1 MATHLRGVPALGRD
15 PRALQPC
22 FARAP
27 RPHAARRRTP
37 PASSRRP
44 RGDDAAVSSVSA
56 RATSSSS
63 AASTS
68 APDGTCLT
76 VTTFN
81 VLAPCYKRVKQPDG
95 TTAMEASDRAT
106 ALDRQTRVLDLV
118 TRLNS
123 TCVCLQEFWH
133 ADAATAELYA
143 TRLRRAGYT
152 FHVTPRTGNRPD
164 GLLTAVRDDA
174 FEVVETRDILFND
187 CGDRVATL
195 MHLRPRRG
203 AYAYESSSSSATL
216 GDVLLVNT
224 HLLFP
229 HNSNSTLIRL
239 RESFKILEYLHEY
252 QETARRALAKSTS
265 APTRRLPVV
274 MCGDFNGTS
283 RGAVA
288 RFLSSQGFVSAF
300 EASRPG
306 AAAADEDDAPIEP
319 EAQTAEAMKNE
330 KRNAAREKNG
340 WISHLNH
347 RGECVGVDHVW
358 VLNPSRQSAGADNNA
373 PPPSWKT
380 AIYAMI
386 QAKMLERGL
395 GSNERAFAFFDVD
408 DDRGITKEEFFVAV
422 RMLDLTGEGTPGLV
436 ESEMALLYEDC
447 DKDGDGRVD
456 FGEFI
461 RKLDVETMEAAYRA
475 IRKSQDIEEGPWDVV
490 GDLMATAASPTVL
503 AGFTV
508 DEDELEEMAFDGGA
522 DERLGGANATRAS
535 ERSSESGG
543 APRRE
548 GKKTNARGDLAV
560 ASASLPEPMT
570 RGVWPAPE
578 EFDLSD
584 HGPLTAVL
592 VPRA

>member
-1 MATHLRGVPALGRD
+1 M
-15 PRALQPC
+15 
-22 FARAP
+22 
-27 RPHAARRRTP
+27 
-37 PASSRRP
+37 
-44 RGDDAAVSSVSA
+44 
-56 RATSSSS
+56 
-63 AASTS
+63 
-68 APDGTCLT
+68 T

-81 VLAPCYKRVKQPDG
+81 VLAPCYKRVQQPDG

-118 TRLNS
+118 AELDS

-143 TRLRRAGYT
+143 TALRRAGYT
-152 FHVTPRTGNRPD
+152 FHVTPRTGGRPD

-195 MHLRPRRG
+195 VHLRPRVAAFR
-203 AYAYESSSSSATL
+203 APADASASF

-252 QETARRALAKSTS
+252 QEYHRGALASRTS

-288 RFLSSQGFVSAF
+288 RFLSSQGFVSAYD
-300 EASRPG
+300 ASLG
-306 AAAADEDDAPIEP
+306 ASAAVDAPIEP
-319 EAQTAEAMKNE
+319 EAQTPPKAATARLAKKNE
-330 KRNAAREKNG
+330 NGGG

-347 RGECVGVDHVW
+347 HGECVGVDHVW
-358 VLNPSRQSAGADNNA
+358 VLNPSRQRAGADTDA
-373 PPPSWKT
+373 PAPSWKT

-395 GSNERAFAFFDVD
+395 GSNAQAFAFFDVD

-422 RMLDLTGEGTPGLV
+422 SMLELTGEGTPGLV
-436 ESEMALLYEDC
+436 ESEISVLYEDC

-461 RKLDVETMEAAYRA
+461 KRLDVETMDAAYRA
-475 IRKSQDIEEGPWDVV
+475 IRASQDIEEGPWDVV

-508 DEDELEEMAFDGGA
+508 DEDEFEEMAFEDLAIDRAPDRGGA
-522 DERLGGANATRAS
+522 DRPAEAAERLSRR
-535 ERSSESGG
+535 ERKG
-543 APRRE
+543 AP
-548 GKKTNARGDLAV
+548 GDLAV
-560 ASASLPEPMT
+560 AAATLPEPMT

>member
-1 MATHLRGVPALGRD
+1 
-15 PRALQPC
+15 
-22 FARAP
+22 
-27 RPHAARRRTP
+27 
-37 PASSRRP
+37 
-44 RGDDAAVSSVSA
+44 
-56 RATSSSS
+56 
-63 AASTS
+63 
-68 APDGTCLT
+68 
-76 VTTFN
+76 
-81 VLAPCYKRVKQPDG
+81 
-95 TTAMEASDRAT
+95 
-106 ALDRQTRVLDLV
+106 
-118 TRLNS
+118 
-123 TCVCLQEFWH
+123 
-133 ADAATAELYA
+133 
-143 TRLRRAGYT
+143 
-152 FHVTPRTGNRPD
+152 
-164 GLLTAVRDDA
+164 VRDDA

-195 MHLRPRRG
+195 VHLRPRVAAFR
-203 AYAYESSSSSATL
+203 APADASASF

-252 QETARRALAKSTS
+252 QEYHRGALASRTS

-288 RFLSSQGFVSAF
+288 RFLSSQGFVSAYD
-300 EASRPG
+300 ASLG
-306 AAAADEDDAPIEP
+306 ASAAVDAPIEP
-319 EAQTAEAMKNE
+319 EAQTPPKAATARLAKKND
-330 KRNAAREKNG
+330 AGKNNNEGG

-347 RGECVGVDHVW
+347 HGECVGVDHVW
-358 VLNPSRQSAGADNNA
+358 VLNPSRQRAGADTDA

-395 GSNERAFAFFDVD
+395 GSNAQAFAFFDVD

-422 RMLDLTGEGTPGLV
+422 SMLELTGEGTPGLV
-436 ESEMALLYEDC
+436 ESEISVLYEDC

-461 RKLDVETMEAAYRA
+461 KRLDVETMDAAYRA
-475 IRKSQDIEEGPWDVV
+475 IRASQDIEEGPWDVV

-508 DEDELEEMAFDGGA
+508 DEDEFEEMAFEDLAIDRAPDRGGA
-522 DERLGGANATRAS
+522 DRPAEAAERLSRR
-535 ERSSESGG
+535 ERKG
-543 APRRE
+543 AP
-548 GKKTNARGDLAV
+548 GDLAV
-560 ASASLPEPMT
+560 AAATLPEPMT
-570 RGVWPAPE
+570 RGVWPSPE

>member
-22 FARAP
+22 FARAR

-118 TRLNS
+118 AELDS

-143 TRLRRAGYT
+143 TALRRAGYT
-152 FHVTPRTGNRPD
+152 FHVTPRTGGRPD

-195 MHLRPRRG
+195 VHLRPRDAAFR
-203 AYAYESSSSSATL
+203 APADASASF

-252 QETARRALAKSTS
+252 QEYHRGALASRTS

-306 AAAADEDDAPIEP
+306 AAAADDAPIEP
-319 EAQTAEAMKNE
+319 EAQTAGATKDEN
-330 KRNAAREKNG
+330 RNAARDG

-347 RGECVGVDHVW
+347 HGECVGVDHVW

-395 GSNERAFAFFDVD
+395 GSNAQAFAFFDVD

-422 RMLDLTGEGTPGLV
+422 SMLELTGEGTPGLV
-436 ESEMALLYEDC
+436 ESEISVLYEDC

-461 RKLDVETMEAAYRA
+461 KRLDVETMDAAYRA
-475 IRKSQDIEEGPWDVV
+475 IRASQDIEEGPWDVV

-508 DEDELEEMAFDGGA
+508 DEDEFEEMAFEDLAIDRAPDRGGA
-522 DERLGGANATRAS
+522 DRPAEAAERLSRR
-535 ERSSESGG
+535 ERKG
-543 APRRE
+543 AP
-548 GKKTNARGDLAV
+548 GDLAV
-560 ASASLPEPMT
+560 AAATLPEPMT
-570 RGVWPAPE
+570 RGVWPSTE

>member
-1 MATHLRGVPALGRD
+1 M
-15 PRALQPC
+15 
-22 FARAP
+22 
-27 RPHAARRRTP
+27 
-37 PASSRRP
+37 
-44 RGDDAAVSSVSA
+44 
-56 RATSSSS
+56 
-63 AASTS
+63 
-68 APDGTCLT
+68 T

-81 VLAPCYKRVKQPDG
+81 VLAPCYKRVPQSDG

-118 TRLNS
+118 TELDS

-143 TRLRRAGYT
+143 TTLTRAGYA
-152 FHVTPRTGNRPD
+152 FHVTPRTGGRPD

-174 FEVVETRDILFND
+174 FEVVERRDILFND

-195 MHLRPRRG
+195 LHLRPRKRHVRS
-203 AYAYESSSSSATL
+203 ANASSAKAATAGDSHAAF

-252 QETARRALAKSTS
+252 QEYHRGALASRTS

-288 RFLSSQGFVSAF
+288 RFLSSQGFVSAYD
-300 EASRPG
+300 ASLG
-306 AAAADEDDAPIEP
+306 ASAAVDAPIEP
-319 EAQTAEAMKNE
+319 EAQTPPKAATARLAKKNDAGKNKNE
-330 KRNAAREKNG
+330 GG

-347 RGECVGVDHVW
+347 HGECVGVDHVW
-358 VLNPSRQSAGADNNA
+358 VLNPSRQRAGADADA

-395 GSNERAFAFFDVD
+395 ENNAQAFAFFDVD

-422 RMLDLTGEGTPGLV
+422 SMLELTGEGTPGLI
-436 ESEMALLYEDC
+436 ESEIELLYEDC

-461 RKLDVETMEAAYRA
+461 KKLDVETMEAAYRA
-475 IRKSQDIEEGPWDVV
+475 IRASQDIEEGPWDAV
-490 GDLMATAASPTVL
+490 GDLMAAAASPTVL

-508 DEDELEEMAFDGGA
+508 DEDEFEEMAFAGDPI
-522 DERLGGANATRAS
+522 DPNRSEATSAEATS
-535 ERSSESGG
+535 ASSEPAKRLS
-543 APRRE
+543 RRE
-548 GKKTNARGDLAV
+548 RKAAAPGDLAV
-560 ASASLPEPMT
+560 AAATLPEPMT

>member
-1 MATHLRGVPALGRD
+1 
-15 PRALQPC
+15 
-22 FARAP
+22 
-27 RPHAARRRTP
+27 
-37 PASSRRP
+37 
-44 RGDDAAVSSVSA
+44 
-56 RATSSSS
+56 
-63 AASTS
+63 
-68 APDGTCLT
+68 
-76 VTTFN
+76 
-81 VLAPCYKRVKQPDG
+81 
-95 TTAMEASDRAT
+95 
-106 ALDRQTRVLDLV
+106 
-118 TRLNS
+118 
-123 TCVCLQEFWH
+123 
-133 ADAATAELYA
+133 
-143 TRLRRAGYT
+143 
-152 FHVTPRTGNRPD
+152 
-164 GLLTAVRDDA
+164 
-174 FEVVETRDILFND
+174 
-187 CGDRVATL
+187 VATL
-195 MHLRPRRG
+195 MHLRPSARG
-203 AYAYESSSSSATL
+203 ADASSSAPL

-252 QETARRALAKSTS
+252 QETARGALAKSTS

-306 AAAADEDDAPIEP
+306 AAAADDAPIEP
-319 EAQTAEAMKNE
+319 EAQTAEATKDEN
-330 KRNAAREKNG
+330 RNAARDG

-347 RGECVGVDHVW
+347 HGECVGVDHVW

-508 DEDELEEMAFDGGA
+508 DEDEFEEMAFDGSA
-522 DERLGGANATRAS
+522 DERLGGANATRAL
-535 ERSSESGG
+535 ERSSESAG
-543 APRRE
+543 
-548 GKKTNARGDLAV
+548 ARGDLAV
-560 ASASLPEPMT
+560 ASATLPEPMT

>member
-1 MATHLRGVPALGRD
+1 M
-15 PRALQPC
+15 
-22 FARAP
+22 
-27 RPHAARRRTP
+27 
-37 PASSRRP
+37 
-44 RGDDAAVSSVSA
+44 
-56 RATSSSS
+56 
-63 AASTS
+63 
-68 APDGTCLT
+68 T

-81 VLAPCYKRVKQPDG
+81 VLAPCYKRVQQPDG

-195 MHLRPRRG
+195 VHLRPRVAAFR
-203 AYAYESSSSSATL
+203 APADASASF

-252 QETARRALAKSTS
+252 QEYHRGALASRTS

-288 RFLSSQGFVSAF
+288 RFLSSQGFVSAYD
-300 EASRPG
+300 ASLG
-306 AAAADEDDAPIEP
+306 ASAAVDAPIEP
-319 EAQTAEAMKNE
+319 EAQTPPKAATARLAKKNDAGKNKNE
-330 KRNAAREKNG
+330 GG

-347 RGECVGVDHVW
+347 HGECVGVDHVW
-358 VLNPSRQSAGADNNA
+358 VLNPSRQRAGADTDA

-395 GSNERAFAFFDVD
+395 GSNAQAFAFFDVD

-422 RMLDLTGEGTPGLV
+422 SMLELTGEGTPGLV
-436 ESEMALLYEDC
+436 ESEISVLYEDC

-461 RKLDVETMEAAYRA
+461 KRLDVETMDAAYRA
-475 IRKSQDIEEGPWDVV
+475 IRASQDIEEGPWDVV

-508 DEDELEEMAFDGGA
+508 DEDEFEEMAFEDLAIDRAPDRGGA
-522 DERLGGANATRAS
+522 DRPAEAAERLSRR
-535 ERSSESGG
+535 ERKG
-543 APRRE
+543 AP
-548 GKKTNARGDLAV
+548 GDLAV
-560 ASASLPEPMT
+560 AAATLPEPMT
-570 RGVWPAPE
+570 RGVWPSPE

>member
-1 MATHLRGVPALGRD
+1 M
-15 PRALQPC
+15 
-22 FARAP
+22 
-27 RPHAARRRTP
+27 
-37 PASSRRP
+37 
-44 RGDDAAVSSVSA
+44 
-56 RATSSSS
+56 
-63 AASTS
+63 
-68 APDGTCLT
+68 T

-81 VLAPCYKRVKQPDG
+81 VLAPCYKRVPQSDG

-118 TRLNS
+118 TELDS

-143 TRLRRAGYT
+143 TTLTRAGYA
-152 FHVTPRTGNRPD
+152 FHVTPRTGGRPD

-174 FEVVETRDILFND
+174 FEVVERRDILFND

-195 MHLRPRRG
+195 LHLRPRKRHVRS
-203 AYAYESSSSSATL
+203 ANASSAKAATAGDSHAAF

-252 QETARRALAKSTS
+252 QEKARGALAKRTS

-288 RFLSSQGFVSAF
+288 RFLSSQGFVSAYD
-300 EASRPG
+300 ASLG
-306 AAAADEDDAPIEP
+306 ASAADDAPIES
-319 EAQTAEAMKNE
+319 EAQTPADAAARRDAEE
-330 KRNAAREKNG
+330 KR

-347 RGECVGVDHVW
+347 HGECVGVDHVW
-358 VLNPSRQSAGADNNA
+358 ILNPSRQRAGADADA
-373 PPPSWKT
+373 PPPSWKM

-395 GSNERAFAFFDVD
+395 ESNAQAFAFFDVD

-422 RMLDLTGEGTPGLV
+422 SMLELMGEGTPGLI
-436 ESEMALLYEDC
+436 ESEIALLYEDC

-461 RKLDVETMEAAYRA
+461 KKLDVETMEAAYRA
-475 IRKSQDIEEGPWDVV
+475 IRASQDIEEGPWDVV

-508 DEDELEEMAFDGGA
+508 DEDEFATMAPDGPIELPDGSGA
-522 DERLGGANATRAS
+522 EAT
-535 ERSSESGG
+535 SESGAG
-543 APRRE
+543 ACSSEPAERLSRRRRK
-548 GKKTNARGDLAV
+548 GTPGDLAV
-560 ASASLPEPMT
+560 AAATLPEPMT
-570 RGVWPAPE
+570 RGVRPAPE
-578 EFDLSD
+578 DFDLSD

-592 VPRA
+592 VPQP

>member
-203 AYAYESSSSSATL
+203 AYASSSTSL

-252 QETARRALAKSTS
+252 QETARGALAKSTS

-300 EASRPG
+300 ETCFRPG
-306 AAAADEDDAPIEP
+306 AAAAEKNDAPIEP
-319 EAQTAEAMKNE
+319 EAQTAEATKDE
-330 KRNAAREKNG
+330 KRNAARDG

-347 RGECVGVDHVW
+347 HGECVGVDHVW

-560 ASASLPEPMT
+560 ASATLPEPMT

>member
-1 MATHLRGVPALGRD
+1 M
-15 PRALQPC
+15 
-22 FARAP
+22 
-27 RPHAARRRTP
+27 
-37 PASSRRP
+37 
-44 RGDDAAVSSVSA
+44 
-56 RATSSSS
+56 
-63 AASTS
+63 
-68 APDGTCLT
+68 T

-81 VLAPCYKRVKQPDG
+81 VLAPCYKRVQQPDG

-106 ALDRQTRVLDLV
+106 ALDRQTRVLDLIAE
-118 TRLNS
+118 LDS

-143 TRLRRAGYT
+143 TALRRAGYT
-152 FHVTPRTGNRPD
+152 FHVTPRTGGRPD

-195 MHLRPRRG
+195 LHLRPRKRHVRS
-203 AYAYESSSSSATL
+203 ANASSAKAATAGDSHAAF

-252 QETARRALAKSTS
+252 QEKARGALAKRTS

-288 RFLSSQGFVSAF
+288 RFLSSQGFVSAYD
-300 EASRPG
+300 ASLG
-306 AAAADEDDAPIEP
+306 ASAADDAPIES
-319 EAQTAEAMKNE
+319 EAQTPADAAARRDAEE
-330 KRNAAREKNG
+330 KR

-347 RGECVGVDHVW
+347 HGECVGVDHVW
-358 VLNPSRQSAGADNNA
+358 ILNPSRQRAGADTDA

-395 GSNERAFAFFDVD
+395 GSNAQAFAFFDVD

-422 RMLDLTGEGTPGLV
+422 SMLELTGEGTPGLV
-436 ESEMALLYEDC
+436 ESEISVLYEDC

-461 RKLDVETMEAAYRA
+461 KRLDVETMDAAYRA
-475 IRKSQDIEEGPWDVV
+475 IRASQDIEEGPWDVV

-508 DEDELEEMAFDGGA
+508 DEDEFEEMAFEDLAIDRAPDRGGA
-522 DERLGGANATRAS
+522 DRPAEAAERLSRR
-535 ERSSESGG
+535 ERKG
-543 APRRE
+543 AP
-548 GKKTNARGDLAV
+548 GDLAV
-560 ASASLPEPMT
+560 AAATLPEPMT
-570 RGVWPAPE
+570 RGVWPSPE

>member
-1 MATHLRGVPALGRD
+1 M
-15 PRALQPC
+15 
-22 FARAP
+22 
-27 RPHAARRRTP
+27 
-37 PASSRRP
+37 
-44 RGDDAAVSSVSA
+44 
-56 RATSSSS
+56 
-63 AASTS
+63 
-68 APDGTCLT
+68 T

-81 VLAPCYKRVKQPDG
+81 VLAPCYKRVQQPDG

-106 ALDRQTRVLDLV
+106 ALDRQTRVLDLIAE
-118 TRLNS
+118 LDS

-143 TRLRRAGYT
+143 TALRRAGYT
-152 FHVTPRTGNRPD
+152 FHVTPRTGGRPD

-195 MHLRPRRG
+195 VHLRPRVAAFR
-203 AYAYESSSSSATL
+203 APADASASF

-252 QETARRALAKSTS
+252 QEYHRGALASRTS

-288 RFLSSQGFVSAF
+288 RFLSSQGFVSAYD
-300 EASRPG
+300 ASLG
-306 AAAADEDDAPIEP
+306 ASAAVDAPIEP
-319 EAQTAEAMKNE
+319 EAQTPPKAATARLAKKNDAGKNKNE
-330 KRNAAREKNG
+330 GG

-347 RGECVGVDHVW
+347 HGECVGVDHVW
-358 VLNPSRQSAGADNNA
+358 VLNPSRQRAGADTDA

-395 GSNERAFAFFDVD
+395 GSNAQAFAFFDVD

-422 RMLDLTGEGTPGLV
+422 SMLELTGEGTPGLV
-436 ESEMALLYEDC
+436 ESEISVLYEDC

-461 RKLDVETMEAAYRA
+461 KRLDVETMDAAYRA
-475 IRKSQDIEEGPWDVV
+475 IRASQDIEEGPWDVV

-508 DEDELEEMAFDGGA
+508 DEDEFEEMAFEDLAIDRAPDRGGA
-522 DERLGGANATRAS
+522 DRPAEAAERLS
-535 ERSSESGG
+535 
-543 APRRE
+543 RRE
-548 GKKTNARGDLAV
+548 RQGARKGDLAV
-560 ASASLPEPMT
+560 AAATLPEPMT
-570 RGVWPAPE
+570 RGVWPSPE

>member
-1 MATHLRGVPALGRD
+1 M
-15 PRALQPC
+15 
-22 FARAP
+22 
-27 RPHAARRRTP
+27 
-37 PASSRRP
+37 
-44 RGDDAAVSSVSA
+44 
-56 RATSSSS
+56 
-63 AASTS
+63 
-68 APDGTCLT
+68 T

-81 VLAPCYKRVKQPDG
+81 VLAPCYKRVQQPDG

-118 TRLNS
+118 AELDS

-143 TRLRRAGYT
+143 TALRRAGYT
-152 FHVTPRTGNRPD
+152 FHVTPRTGGRPD

-195 MHLRPRRG
+195 VHLRPRVAAFR
-203 AYAYESSSSSATL
+203 APADASASF

-252 QETARRALAKSTS
+252 QEYHRGALASRTS

-288 RFLSSQGFVSAF
+288 RFLSSQGFVSAYD
-300 EASRPG
+300 ASLG
-306 AAAADEDDAPIEP
+306 ASAADDAPIEP
-319 EAQTAEAMKNE
+319 EAQTPPGAARARRATEEE
-330 KRNAAREKNG
+330 KRG

-347 RGECVGVDHVW
+347 HGECVGVDHVW
-358 VLNPSRQSAGADNNA
+358 VLNPSRQRAGADADA

-395 GSNERAFAFFDVD
+395 ENNAQAFAFFDVD

-422 RMLDLTGEGTPGLV
+422 SMLELTGEGTPGLI
-436 ESEMALLYEDC
+436 ESEIELLYEDC

-461 RKLDVETMEAAYRA
+461 KKLDVETMEAAYRA
-475 IRKSQDIEEGPWDVV
+475 IRASQDIEEGPWDAV
-490 GDLMATAASPTVL
+490 GDLMAAAASPTVL

-508 DEDELEEMAFDGGA
+508 DEDEFEEMAFEDLAIDRAPDRGGA
-522 DERLGGANATRAS
+522 DRPAEAAERLSRR
-535 ERSSESGG
+535 ERKG
-543 APRRE
+543 AP
-548 GKKTNARGDLAV
+548 GDLAV
-560 ASASLPEPMT
+560 AAATLPEPMT
-570 RGVWPAPE
+570 RGVWPSPE

>member
-1 MATHLRGVPALGRD
+1 
-15 PRALQPC
+15 
-22 FARAP
+22 
-27 RPHAARRRTP
+27 
-37 PASSRRP
+37 
-44 RGDDAAVSSVSA
+44 
-56 RATSSSS
+56 
-63 AASTS
+63 
-68 APDGTCLT
+68 
-76 VTTFN
+76 
-81 VLAPCYKRVKQPDG
+81 
-95 TTAMEASDRAT
+95 
-106 ALDRQTRVLDLV
+106 
-118 TRLNS
+118 
-123 TCVCLQEFWH
+123 
-133 ADAATAELYA
+133 
-143 TRLRRAGYT
+143 
-152 FHVTPRTGNRPD
+152 
-164 GLLTAVRDDA
+164 
-174 FEVVETRDILFND
+174 
-187 CGDRVATL
+187 
-195 MHLRPRRG
+195 
-203 AYAYESSSSSATL
+203 
-216 GDVLLVNT
+216 VLLVNT

-252 QETARRALAKSTS
+252 QETARGALAKSTS

-306 AAAADEDDAPIEP
+306 AAAADDAPIEP
-319 EAQTAEAMKNE
+319 EAQTAEATKDEN
-330 KRNAAREKNG
+330 RNAARDG

-347 RGECVGVDHVW
+347 HGECVGVDHVW

-422 RMLDLTGEGTPGLV
+422 SMLELTGEGTPGLV
-436 ESEMALLYEDC
+436 ESEISVLYEDC

-461 RKLDVETMEAAYRA
+461 KRLDVETMDAAYRA
-475 IRKSQDIEEGPWDVV
+475 IRASQDIEEGPWDVV

-508 DEDELEEMAFDGGA
+508 DEDEFEEMAFDGSA
-522 DERLGGANATRAS
+522 DERLGGANATRAL
-535 ERSSESGG
+535 ERSSESAG
-543 APRRE
+543 
-548 GKKTNARGDLAV
+548 ARGDLAV
-560 ASASLPEPMT
+560 ASATLPEPMT

>member
-1 MATHLRGVPALGRD
+1 M
-15 PRALQPC
+15 
-22 FARAP
+22 
-27 RPHAARRRTP
+27 
-37 PASSRRP
+37 
-44 RGDDAAVSSVSA
+44 
-56 RATSSSS
+56 
-63 AASTS
+63 
-68 APDGTCLT
+68 T

-81 VLAPCYKRVKQPDG
+81 VLAPCYKRVPQSDG

-118 TRLNS
+118 TELDS

-143 TRLRRAGYT
+143 TTLTRAGYA
-152 FHVTPRTGNRPD
+152 FHVTPRTGGRPD

-174 FEVVETRDILFND
+174 FEVVERRDILIND

-195 MHLRPRRG
+195 LHLRPRKRHVRS
-203 AYAYESSSSSATL
+203 ANASSAKAATAGDSHAAF

-252 QETARRALAKSTS
+252 QEKARGALAKRTS

-274 MCGDFNGTS
+274 MCGDVNGTS

-288 RFLSSQGFVSAF
+288 RFLSSQGFVSAYD
-300 EASRPG
+300 ASLG
-306 AAAADEDDAPIEP
+306 ASAADDAPIEP
-319 EAQTAEAMKNE
+319 EAQTPPGAARARRATEEE
-330 KRNAAREKNG
+330 KRG

-347 RGECVGVDHVW
+347 HGECVGVDHVW
-358 VLNPSRQSAGADNNA
+358 VLNPSRQRAGADADA

-395 GSNERAFAFFDVD
+395 ENNAQAFAFFDVD

-422 RMLDLTGEGTPGLV
+422 SMLELTGEGTPGLI
-436 ESEMALLYEDC
+436 ESEIELLYEDC

-461 RKLDVETMEAAYRA
+461 KKLDVETMEAAYRA
-475 IRKSQDIEEGPWDVV
+475 IRASQDIEEGPWDAV
-490 GDLMATAASPTVL
+490 GDLMAAAASPTVL

-508 DEDELEEMAFDGGA
+508 DEDEFEEMVFEDLAIDRAPDRGGA
-522 DERLGGANATRAS
+522 DRPAEAAERLS
-535 ERSSESGG
+535 
-543 APRRE
+543 RRE
-548 GKKTNARGDLAV
+548 RKAAAPGDLAV
-560 ASASLPEPMT
+560 AAATLPEPMT

>member
-22 FARAP
+22 FARAR

-195 MHLRPRRG
+195 MHLRPSARG
-203 AYAYESSSSSATL
+203 ADASSSAPL

-252 QETARRALAKSTS
+252 QETARGALAKSTS

-306 AAAADEDDAPIEP
+306 AAAADDAPIEP
-319 EAQTAEAMKNE
+319 EAQTAEATKDEN
-330 KRNAAREKNG
+330 RNAARDG

-347 RGECVGVDHVW
+347 HGECVGVDHVF

-461 RKLDVETMEAAYRA
+461 RELDVETMEAAYRA

-508 DEDELEEMAFDGGA
+508 DEDEFEEMAFDGSA
-522 DERLGGANATRAS
+522 DERLGGANATRAL
-535 ERSSESGG
+535 ERSSESAG
-543 APRRE
+543 
-548 GKKTNARGDLAV
+548 ARGDLAV
-560 ASASLPEPMT
+560 ASATLPEPMT

>member
-195 MHLRPRRG
+195 MHIRPRRG
-203 AYAYESSSSSATL
+203 AYAYESSSATL

-229 HNSNSTLIRL
+229 HNSNSSLIRL

-306 AAAADEDDAPIEP
+306 FSAAAADDAPIEP
-319 EAQTAEAMKNE
+319 EAQTAEATKDE
-330 KRNAAREKNG
+330 KRNAARDG

-347 RGECVGVDHVW
+347 HGECVGVDHVW

-508 DEDELEEMAFDGGA
+508 DEDEFEEMAFDGGA

-535 ERSSESGG
+535 ERSSESAG

-560 ASASLPEPMT
+560 ASATLPEPMT

>member
-15 PRALQPC
+15 PRAIQPC

-95 TTAMEASDRAT
+95 TTAMEASNRAT
-106 ALDRQTRVLDLV
+106 ALDRQTRVLDLI

-143 TRLRRAGYT
+143 TALRRAGYT
-152 FHVTPRTGNRPD
+152 FHVTPRTGGRPD

-195 MHLRPRRG
+195 VHLRPRVAAFR
-203 AYAYESSSSSATL
+203 APADASASF

-252 QETARRALAKSTS
+252 QEYHRGALASRTS

-288 RFLSSQGFVSAF
+288 RFLSSQGFVSAYD
-300 EASRPG
+300 ASLG
-306 AAAADEDDAPIEP
+306 ASVAVDAPIEP
-319 EAQTAEAMKNE
+319 EAQTPPKAATARLAKKNE
-330 KRNAAREKNG
+330 NGGG

-347 RGECVGVDHVW
+347 HGECVGVDHVW
-358 VLNPSRQSAGADNNA
+358 VLNPSRQRAGADTDA
-373 PPPSWKT
+373 PAPSWKT

-395 GSNERAFAFFDVD
+395 GSNAQAFAFFDVD

-422 RMLDLTGEGTPGLV
+422 SMLELTGEGTPGLV
-436 ESEMALLYEDC
+436 ESEISVLYEDC

-461 RKLDVETMEAAYRA
+461 KRLDVETMDAAYRA
-475 IRKSQDIEEGPWDVV
+475 IRASQDIEEGPWDVV

-508 DEDELEEMAFDGGA
+508 DEDEFEEMAFEDLAIDRAPDRGGA
-522 DERLGGANATRAS
+522 DRPAEAAERLSRR
-535 ERSSESGG
+535 ERKG
-543 APRRE
+543 AP
-548 GKKTNARGDLAV
+548 GDLAV
-560 ASASLPEPMT
+560 AAATLPEPMT

>member
-203 AYAYESSSSSATL
+203 AYAYASSSASL

-229 HNSNSTLIRL
+229 HNSNSSLIRL

-288 RFLSSQGFVSAF
+288 RFLTSQGFVSAF

-306 AAAADEDDAPIEP
+306 FSAAAADDAPIEP
-319 EAQTAEAMKNE
+319 EAQTAEATKDE
-330 KRNAAREKNG
+330 KRNAARDG

-347 RGECVGVDHVW
+347 HGECVGVDHVW

-508 DEDELEEMAFDGGA
+508 DEDEFEEMAFDGGA

-560 ASASLPEPMT
+560 ASATLPEPMT

>member
-1 MATHLRGVPALGRD
+1 M
-15 PRALQPC
+15 
-22 FARAP
+22 
-27 RPHAARRRTP
+27 
-37 PASSRRP
+37 
-44 RGDDAAVSSVSA
+44 
-56 RATSSSS
+56 
-63 AASTS
+63 
-68 APDGTCLT
+68 T

-81 VLAPCYKRVKQPDG
+81 VLAPCYKRVQQPDG

-195 MHLRPRRG
+195 VHLRPRVAAFRAPADG
-203 AYAYESSSSSATL
+203 SASF

-252 QETARRALAKSTS
+252 QEYHRGALASRTS

-288 RFLSSQGFVSAF
+288 RFLSSQGFVSAYD
-300 EASRPG
+300 ASLG
-306 AAAADEDDAPIEP
+306 ASAAVDAPIEP
-319 EAQTAEAMKNE
+319 EAQTPPKAATARLAKKND
-330 KRNAAREKNG
+330 AGKNNNEGG

-347 RGECVGVDHVW
+347 HGECVGVDHVW
-358 VLNPSRQSAGADNNA
+358 VLNPSRQRAGADTDA

-395 GSNERAFAFFDVD
+395 GSNAQAFAFFDVD

-422 RMLDLTGEGTPGLV
+422 SMLELTGEGTPGLV
-436 ESEMALLYEDC
+436 ESEISVLYEDC

-461 RKLDVETMEAAYRA
+461 KRLDVETMDAAYRA
-475 IRKSQDIEEGPWDVV
+475 IRASQDIEEGPWDVV

-508 DEDELEEMAFDGGA
+508 DEDEFEEMAFEDLAIDRAPDRGGA
-522 DERLGGANATRAS
+522 DRPAEAAERLSRR
-535 ERSSESGG
+535 ERKG
-543 APRRE
+543 AP
-548 GKKTNARGDLAV
+548 GDLAV
-560 ASASLPEPMT
+560 AAATLPEPMT
-570 RGVWPAPE
+570 RGVWPSPE

>member
-1 MATHLRGVPALGRD
+1 M
-15 PRALQPC
+15 
-22 FARAP
+22 
-27 RPHAARRRTP
+27 
-37 PASSRRP
+37 
-44 RGDDAAVSSVSA
+44 
-56 RATSSSS
+56 
-63 AASTS
+63 
-68 APDGTCLT
+68 T

-81 VLAPCYKRVKQPDG
+81 VLAPCYKRVQQPDG
-95 TTAMEASDRAT
+95 TTAREASARAT
-106 ALDRQTRVLDLV
+106 AQGHKMRVLDLV
-118 TRLNS
+118 AELDS

-143 TRLRRAGYT
+143 TALRRAGYT
-152 FHVTPRTGNRPD
+152 FHVTPRTGGRPD

-195 MHLRPRRG
+195 VHLRPRVAAFR
-203 AYAYESSSSSATL
+203 APADASASF

-252 QETARRALAKSTS
+252 QEYHRGALASRTS

-288 RFLSSQGFVSAF
+288 RFLSSQGFVSAYD
-300 EASRPG
+300 ASLG
-306 AAAADEDDAPIEP
+306 ASAAVDAPIEP
-319 EAQTAEAMKNE
+319 EAQTPPKAATARLAKKNDAGKNKNE
-330 KRNAAREKNG
+330 GG

-347 RGECVGVDHVW
+347 HGECVGVDHVW
-358 VLNPSRQSAGADNNA
+358 VLNPSRQRAGADTDA

-395 GSNERAFAFFDVD
+395 GSNAQAFAFFDVD

-422 RMLDLTGEGTPGLV
+422 SMLELTGEGTPGLV
-436 ESEMALLYEDC
+436 ESEISVLYEDC

-461 RKLDVETMEAAYRA
+461 KRLDVETMDAAYRA
-475 IRKSQDIEEGPWDVV
+475 IRASQDIEEGPWDVV

-508 DEDELEEMAFDGGA
+508 DEDEFEEMAFEDLAIDRAPDRGGA
-522 DERLGGANATRAS
+522 DRPAEAAERLSRR
-535 ERSSESGG
+535 ERKG
-543 APRRE
+543 AP
-548 GKKTNARGDLAV
+548 GDLAV
-560 ASASLPEPMT
+560 AAATLPEPMT
-570 RGVWPAPE
+570 RGVWPSPE

>member
-195 MHLRPRRG
+195 VHLRPRVAAFRAPADG
-203 AYAYESSSSSATL
+203 SASF

-252 QETARRALAKSTS
+252 QEYHRGALASRTS

-306 AAAADEDDAPIEP
+306 AAAADDAPIEP
-319 EAQTAEAMKNE
+319 EAQTAEATKDEN
-330 KRNAAREKNG
+330 RNAARDG

-347 RGECVGVDHVW
+347 HGECVGVDHVF

-436 ESEMALLYEDC
+436 ESEMAVLYEDC

-508 DEDELEEMAFDGGA
+508 DEDEFEEMAFDGSA
-522 DERLGGANATRAS
+522 DERLGGANATRAL
-535 ERSSESGG
+535 ERSSESAG
-543 APRRE
+543 
-548 GKKTNARGDLAV
+548 ARGDLAV
-560 ASASLPEPMT
+560 ASATLPEPMT